1 MGVTDRNAPARDDPV
16 RDAPVRD
23 APVRDDRGVVTAI
36 EDDII
41 FGVLAPGTR
50 LTEDGLMARFGVT
63 RHFIRQALLELERTG
78 IVVRERNIGA
88 TVRRY
93 GADEVREIYQVRE
106 FLQRQAA
113 LMVPYPAPPGLV
125 TQLQMLNGRY
135 RESQQAGD
143 LRAVH
148 VANDLFHLALFGA
161 CGNRYLVHSI
171 RDCMNLSLPMRAKSL
186 ADPEAFRVSERQ
198 HCIMIELLGDMDRWA
213 LAQLCVD
220 HVQPSKQAYLARIGR
235 APAAEAPEPV
245 RRVRTA

>member
-1 MGVTDRNAPARDDPV
+1 MTDRSDQ
-16 RDAPVRD
+16 
-23 APVRDDRGVVTAI
+23 GVVTAI

-41 FGVLAPGTR
+41 FGVLPPGTR

-78 IVVRERNIGA
+78 IVIRERNIGA

-93 GADEVREIYQVRE
+93 DADEVGEIYQVRE

-125 TQLQMLNGRY
+125 MQLQGLNERY

-148 VANDLFHLALFGA
+148 VANDLFHLTLLGA
-161 CGNRYLVHSI
+161 CGNHYLVHSI
-171 RDCMNLSLPMRAKSL
+171 RDYMNLSLPMRAKSL

-198 HCIMIELLGDMDRWA
+198 HCIMIELLGDRDRWA

-220 HVQPSKQAYLARIGR
+220 HVQPSKQAYLTRI
-235 APAAEAPEPV
+235 APAIHALEPL
-245 RRVRTA
+245 RRAQTA

>member
-1 MGVTDRNAPARDDPV
+1 MGVTDRNDP
-16 RDAPVRD
+16 
-23 APVRDDRGVVTAI
+23 DRGDGSVVTAI

-78 IVVRERNIGA
+78 IVVRERNVGA
-88 TVRRY
+88 TVRRHSA
-93 GADEVREIYQVRE
+93 GEVLEIYQVRE

-113 LMVPYPAPPGLV
+113 LMVPHPAPPGLAA
-125 TQLQMLNGRY
+125 QLQMLNARY

-161 CGNRYLVHSI
+161 CGNRYLVRSI
-171 RDCMNLSLPMRAKSL
+171 RDYMNLSLPMRAKSL

-198 HCIMIELLGDMDRWA
+198 HCIMIELLGDLDRWA

-235 APAAEAPEPV
+235 APAVADLQPP
-245 RRVRTA
+245 RRMRTA